1 MHSHG
6 FVVQSDWRH
15 PGWSQQFEPPIV
27 TRLFPH
33 TNYMPQMKGQGE
45 CVSVTHQTSVDG
57 WNSLWQVTRF
67 RPPYLHTVSTEDMRM
82 WVLFKQHSLVLQS
95 LDSICSLVF
104 SPCLTHLH
112 PLPSTELG
120 RKWAPSRSCCQ
131 SELMWRTKWGYTTL
145 LVTWR
150 YTLSVC

>member
-15 PGWSQQFEPPIV
+15 PGWSQQFEPPVV

-33 TNYMPQMKGQGE
+33 TSYMPQMKCE
-45 CVSVTHQTSVDG
+45 CNTPNKCR
-57 WNSLWQVTRF
+57 WLEFLWQVTRF